1 MDFLTEIIELKTKRL
16 EAAKTARPFGSV
28 KDQALGIRSNSFPHA
43 LQASLSR
50 PQLNIIAEVKRASPS
65 LGLIKGDADPAKI
78 AAEYESGGA
87 AAVSVLTEE
96 DRFKGSLDD
105 LRNVR
110 AVVKIPVLRK
120 DFIFDEYQLYESAA
134 AGGGTPLFI
143 FAPRHH
149 PGLNE

>member
-16 EAAKTARPFGSV
+16 EAAKTARPFGSI
-28 KDQALGIRSNSFPHA
+28 KDQALGIRANAFPHA
-43 LQASLSR
+43 LHASLSR

-96 DRFKGSLDD
+96 G
-105 LRNVR
+105 LRIGCGR
-110 AVVKIPVLRK
+110 R
-120 DFIFDEYQLYESAA
+120 
-134 AGGGTPLFI
+134 
-143 FAPRHH
+143 
-149 PGLNE
+149 